1 MSQNRWSMNSSRARL
16 FHFPP
21 LASQAASQG
30 EEEGQYGSF
39 QQAMDQGYQEGLEQG
54 RQSGYQEG
62 LEQGR
67 QAGEKAGFAQ
77 GEQNGLAAARQSMD
91 TQLNQLLTP
100 MTALQELLREGH
112 EQQLNSQQELI
123 LELVKRVAEQVVRC
137 ELTLHPQQILSLI
150 EETLDALPDGREDPT
165 IVLEPS
171 VVATLNELAAD
182 KVANWKLQPDAT
194 LAMGDVKV
202 ITDQCEADAS
212 TQSRL
217 DACMEQVGKHLV
229 DDHGAGA

>member
-1 MSQNRWSMNSSRARL
+1 MSQNRWSMNPSRARL

-21 LASQAASQG
+21 LAAQAASHG
-30 EEEGQYGSF
+30 EEESQYGSF

-77 GEQNGLAAARQSMD
+77 GEHNGLAAARQSMD
-91 TQLNQLLTP
+91 AQLNQLLTP

-182 KVANWKLQPDAT
+182 KVANWKLQSDAT
-194 LAMGDVKV
+194 LAVGDVKV
-202 ITDQCEADAS
+202 ITEQCEADAS